1 MGTVM
6 HFTKTGVVPQGG
18 IESCFVFVDV
28 VDWLL
33 EIVKRRSETPFEY
46 EGEKGRTVEIMFTVF
61 ADLLREERGLSRRNP
76 NGPCS
81 GLMQAKTSRSSNK
94 VYTINNV
101 ATRQT
106 FVWPLTPSFNGHTS
120 RPEAAKGP
128 CGHTQRPRGRPA
140 GAQPPQ
146 RSPHTTGGLR

>member
-1 MGTVM
+1 
-6 HFTKTGVVPQGG
+6 
-18 IESCFVFVDV
+18 
-28 VDWLL
+28 
-33 EIVKRRSETPFEY
+33 
-46 EGEKGRTVEIMFTVF
+46 
-61 ADLLREERGLSRRNP
+61 
-76 NGPCS
+76 
-81 GLMQAKTSRSSNK
+81 MQAKPSRLSNK

-106 FVWPLTPSFNGHTS
+106 FVWPLTPSFNGHKA